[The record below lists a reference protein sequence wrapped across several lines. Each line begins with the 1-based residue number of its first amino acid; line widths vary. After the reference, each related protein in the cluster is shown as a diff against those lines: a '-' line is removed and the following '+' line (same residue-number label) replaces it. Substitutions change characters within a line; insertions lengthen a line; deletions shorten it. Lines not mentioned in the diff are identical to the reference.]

1 MLTHDGVL
9 TPVPYTRERLELA
22 KEGLAG
28 LDLFGLQDRFEDFC
42 DELAER
48 YGLDV
53 GEAVRSNTTGRSS
66 VPDGFADRIA
76 EDNALDMELYEYGC
90 ALYRE
95 RHHASEHGSR
105 AGQRTVRYS
114 TTKRRS
120 LISEPEA
127 SQ

>member
-22 KEGLAG
+22 KEALVG

-53 GEAVRSNTTGRSS
+53 GEAVRSNTTGRSRCPTAS
-66 VPDGFADRIA
+66 PTGSPRTTPSTWSCTSTAARSTGSGTRERARIA
-76 EDNALDMELYEYGC
+76 RGP
-90 ALYRE
+90 E
-95 RHHASEHGSR
+95 RQCGTHH
-105 AGQRTVRYS
+105 
-114 TTKRRS
+114 
-120 LISEPEA
+120 EA
-127 SQ
+127 PIAH